1 MKYKYLILILL
12 CLSLQSREQAVAD
25 NSTVDN
31 ITTSDKYVLKTK
43 EESGVIKAQQGNV
56 IDWNA
61 LSKRANEE
69 MYEKNRQADQRYFKR
84 IEEEEAARKAA
95 EAEARATAILTYGTI
110 GIVLLFFV
118 ATIVVFYILYTRR
131 NKDNPYINKN

>member
-25 NSTVDN
+25 NSTIDN

-43 EESGVIKAQQGNV
+43 EEGGVVKAQQGNV

-61 LSKRANEE
+61 LNKRANEE
-69 MYEKNRQADQRYFKR
+69 MYERDRQAVLSKFKR
-84 IEEEEAARKAA
+84 IEEEEAAKKAI

-110 GIVLLFFV
+110 GIVLLFIIIAIAAFS
-118 ATIVVFYILYTRR
+118 ILYVRR
-131 NKDNPYINKN
+131 NKDNPKYRKP

>member
-25 NSTVDN
+25 NSTIDN

-43 EESGVIKAQQGNV
+43 EEGGVVKAQQGNV
-56 IDWNA
+56 VDWNA
-61 LSKRANEE
+61 LNKRANEE
-69 MYEKNRQADQRYFKR
+69 MYERNRQADQRYFKS
-84 IEEEEAARKAA
+84 IEEEEAAKKAI

-110 GIVLLFFV
+110 GIVLLFIIIAIAAFS
-118 ATIVVFYILYTRR
+118 ILYVRR
-131 NKDNPYINKN
+131 NKDNPKYRKP

>member
-61 LSKRANEE
+61 LNKRANEE
-69 MYEKNRQADQRYFKR
+69 MYERNRQAVLAKFKK
-84 IEEEEAARKAA
+84 IEEEEAAKKAI

-110 GIVLLFFV
+110 GIVLLFIIIAIAAFS
-118 ATIVVFYILYTRR
+118 ILYVRR
-131 NKDNPYINKN
+131 NKDNPKYRKP